1 MGKVKLSMHHF
12 GLDKRLILCYNG
24 SLNSTGIK
32 ASNKRFSGR
41 FSSLIGHKRPANGR
55 VNFAGAS
62 SAGIEGSHEERQD
75 CTCFYYGDLD
85 CGVCQGGERAEL
97 SACRGGHGRRGPY
110 ARY

>member
-32 ASNKRFSGR
+32 FRNKRFSGR

-55 VNFAGAS
+55 ANFAGAS
-62 SAGIEGSHEERQD
+62 SAGIEGSHEEHKD
-75 CTCFYYGDLD
+75 VDVGDGVRSGDPD
-85 CGVCQGGERAEL
+85 CGVCQGGERSEL
-97 SACRGGHGRRGPY
+97 SARAYPER
-110 ARY
+110 